1 MAASDRVRACYLHAC
16 LKFVQRDPMTNS
28 SLRGRFGISE
38 KRSAMVSRIIKD
50 AVEAELIRP
59 FDEKAGRK
67 FMKYVPF
74 WA

>member
-1 MAASDRVRACYLHAC
+1 
-16 LKFVQRDPMTNS
+16 MTNT

-38 KRSAMVSRIIKD
+38 KRAAVASRIIKD
-50 AVEAELIRP
+50 TVDGGLIRP

-67 FMKYVPF
+67 FMRYIPF